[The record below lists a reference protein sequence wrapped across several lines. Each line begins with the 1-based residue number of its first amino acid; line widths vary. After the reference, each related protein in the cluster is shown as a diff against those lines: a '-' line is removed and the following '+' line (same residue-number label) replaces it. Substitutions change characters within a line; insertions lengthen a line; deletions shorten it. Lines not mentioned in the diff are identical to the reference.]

1 MGRVSKHRASRREVR
16 PPRRVSILALALGAT
31 IVVGGTAVGVLPQLR
46 SDTAAAGQSSL
57 RDAADV
63 SYRGTSSSVQVDP
76 PASDAASDPASDT
89 ELDADAVDALQDEVA
104 QAADPAVDPGLPADS
119 GDGRRIVFSESDQ
132 RVWLVGDDGSVE
144 RSYLVSGSRFDN
156 LDPGTYAVQS
166 RTRQATAFDY
176 SGTMEYFVRF
186 ATGFSEPIGF
196 HSVPRDNAGDLE
208 QTRAQ
213 LGTPLS
219 AGCVRQWEPDA
230 IALWEFAPVGTT
242 VVVTA

>member
-1 MGRVSKHRASRREVR
+1 MSKHRASRREVR
-16 PPRRVSILALALGAT
+16 QPRRVNVLALAVGVT

-46 SDTAAAGQSSL
+46 SDTAVAGQSSL
-57 RDAADV
+57 RDAADL
-63 SYRGTSSSVQVDP
+63 SSAGTSSPVPVDP
-76 PASDAASDPASDT
+76 PASDADR
-89 ELDADAVDALQDEVA
+89 EVDALDVEDAGTLQAEVD

-132 RVWLVGDDGSVE
+132 RVWLVDDDGSVE

-156 LDPGTYAVQS
+156 LDPGTYRVQS
-166 RTRQATAFDY
+166 KTRNATAFDA

-196 HSVPRDNAGDLE
+196 HSVPRDNDGVLE

-230 IALWEFAPVGTT
+230 IALWEFAPIGTT